1 MTLLP
6 ALRQLLPSF
15 LETLFF
21 TSITSLLVDNPFQR
35 NYGVSIT
42 DIDKDGKFEFVVAG
56 FGYRN
61 LAYKWNAE
69 AGAYDQIADSVL
81 QDASRKAIGLAACDI
96 DGDGYEELYVLNTDQ
111 YSGDTTTLDGLFDM
125 KDDGSFVDLFTEERN
140 LASGNYVAGRSA
152 ACVDR
157 FGKGNYGVMVAN
169 YGAEMKLF
177 EINDNNVL
185 FDAAPGANM
194 ALSAGGRAL
203 VTGPIVSDRNDVFAN
218 NEIDYSGTGRRRLSH
233 RDNFMFVH
241 NQDDSGTYTNKAA
254 TLGIDDP
261 NNTGRGTALLDA
273 NGDGLIDIVYGNWN
287 SQHRLYIQQRYGDS
301 VSFTDQ
307 ATPEM
312 QVASPIRTVIVADFD
327 NDGYEEIFWNNIPG
341 ENRLFRKLPTD
352 SDWVRVNVGD
362 ALEMDGYGTGGAV
375 GDFDEDGMLELIVAH
390 GESGPLQQLSLYRA
404 SSGQNNHY
412 LRILPLTE
420 QGAPARGSRVD
431 MTAGGRTQVRII
443 DSGSGY
449 LCQMEPVAHFGLG
462 QLLVADS
469 VRITWTDGTTC
480 DFKPGQIDRVIR
492 VQKNSSMCSGDNGVV
507 FEAATT
513 QAPTGNPFPLSKSP
527 STAPSDRPIVCGDN
541 RCEEGEFM
549 SCPSDCVQEI
559 TEAVCDCA
567 IANGLCGETCPAV
580 LNLNEQCSTY
590 GINGICGGI
599 IDSNAVYR
607 DICSGCPSDSPS
619 TSPQM
624 PTYQPTYADCLA
636 LEGTQDQIQC
646 LQDKIEVL
654 SGRCQSTQEYQNSC
668 ASVRDDISSILG
680 N

>member
-21 TSITSLLVDNPFQR
+21 TSITSLLQDNPNQR
-35 NYGVSIT
+35 NYGVSVT
-42 DIDKDGKFEFVVAG
+42 DIDNDGKFEFVVAG

-61 LAYKWNAE
+61 LVYKWNSQTQV
-69 AGAYDQIADSVL
+69 YDQIADSVL
-81 QDASRKAIGLAACDI
+81 QDSSRKAIGLAACDI

-185 FDAAPGANM
+185 FDAAPDANM

-254 TLGIDDP
+254 SLGIDDP

-287 SQHRLYIQQRYGDS
+287 SQHRLYIQQRNGDS

-307 ATPEM
+307 ATSEM

-352 SDWVRVNVGD
+352 SDWVRVNIGV
-362 ALEMDGYGTGGAV
+362 AVEMDGYGTGGAV
-375 GDFDEDGMLELIVAH
+375 GDFDEDGMMELVVAH
-390 GESGPLQQLSLYRA
+390 GESGPLQKLSLYK
-404 SSGQNNHY
+404 SSTGMNNHY
-412 LRILPLTE
+412 IRILPKTE

-480 DFKPGQIDRVIR
+480 DFKPSGVDKIIT
-492 VQKNSSMCSGDNGVV
+492 VQKGSSMCGGDNGVA
-507 FEAATT
+507 FEPEDKNSLDPTVEPTT
-513 QAPTGNPFPLSKSP
+513 VQTVKSTSTAKPTGSLPTMSP
-527 STAPSDRPIVCGDN
+527 
-541 RCEEGEFM
+541 
-549 SCPSDCVQEI
+549 I
-559 TEAVCDCA
+559 TEPTS
-567 IANGLCGETCPAV
+567 ANPSRSPVT
-580 LNLNEQCSTY
+580 STMY
-590 GINGICGGI
+590 EENTRSDPVT
-599 IDSNAVYR
+599 DSGSNSIR
-607 DICSGCPSDSPS
+607 LF
-619 TSPQM
+619 
-624 PTYQPTYADCLA
+624 CLSW
-636 LEGTQDQIQC
+636 LI
-646 LQDKIEVL
+646 LL
-654 SGRCQSTQEYQNSC
+654 S
-668 ASVRDDISSILG
+668 
-680 N
+680 

>member
-1 MTLLP
+1 MNSRMVVCAQNLLM
-6 ALRQLLPSF
+6 LLFLLFNPTQAGHCYSQTSCSSCISYTSATPCRWCVGTNSCGMYYDACDGEK
-15 LETLFF
+15 LETNVDSPNSCPAPTVTELPGEPFF
-21 TSITSLLVDNPFQR
+21 TSITNLLQDNPDQR

-42 DIDKDGKFEFVVAG
+42 DIDNDGKFEIVVAG

-61 LAYKWNAE
+61 LVYKWNTQTQV
-69 AGAYDQIADSVL
+69 YDQIADSVL
-81 QDASRKAIGLAACDI
+81 QDSSRKAIGLAACDI

-111 YSGDTTTLDGLFDM
+111 YSGDTTTSDGLFDM
-125 KDDGSFVDLFTEERN
+125 KEDGSFVDLFTEERN

-185 FDAAPGANM
+185 FDAAPDANM

-287 SQHRLYIQQRYGDS
+287 SQHRLYIQQRNGNS

-352 SDWVRVNVGD
+352 SDWVRVNIGD
-362 ALEMDGYGTGGAV
+362 AVEMDGYGTGGAV

-390 GESGPLQQLSLYRA
+390 GESGPLQKLSLYKA
-404 SSGQNNHY
+404 SSGMNNHY
-412 LRILPLTE
+412 IRILPKTE

-480 DFKPGQIDRVIR
+480 DFKPSGVDRMIT
-492 VQKNSSMCSGDNGVV
+492 VQKGSSMCGGDNGVA
-507 FEAATT
+507 FEPAAT
-513 QAPTGNPFPLSKSP
+513 
-527 STAPSDRPIVCGDN
+527 
-541 RCEEGEFM
+541 
-549 SCPSDCVQEI
+549 
-559 TEAVCDCA
+559 
-567 IANGLCGETCPAV
+567 
-580 LNLNEQCSTY
+580 
-590 GINGICGGI
+590 
-599 IDSNAVYR
+599 
-607 DICSGCPSDSPS
+607 DSPS
-619 TSPQM
+619 A
-624 PTYQPTYADCLA
+624 QPTKEPTKNPLPPSPHPSNEPTSNP
-636 LEGTQDQIQC
+636 LTPTRVPTIQPTSDPVEC
-646 LQDKIEVL
+646 RDK
-654 SGRCQSTQEYQNSC
+654 C
-668 ASVRDDISSILG
+668 A
-680 N
+680 